1 MKALAIALVALG
13 ILIGLPGVIACFTII
28 LLPIGIPMAL
38 AGAGIA
44 AFGLHLRKGTQQCSG
59 ARHEAPSLKS

>member
-28 LLPIGIPMAL
+28 LLPVGLPMAL

-44 AFGLHLRKGTQQCSG
+44 ALGLHIRKGTRSEV
-59 ARHEAPSLKS
+59 AS